1 MQAAVAGYYGIF
13 RLPSYLTLPIEIQKK
28 WLHVR
33 ILQQLPARSS
43 RDTELSS
50 DPWPPES
57 SDIRG
62 FNEIS
67 RYLSQYSGKAPTA
80 IYSTT

>member
-1 MQAAVAGYYGIF
+1 MQAGVAGYYGIF
-13 RLPSYLTLPIEIQKK
+13 RLPSLPPNRNTEKS
-28 WLHVR
+28 LHVR
-33 ILQQLPARSS
+33 ILQQLPARNSH
-43 RDTELSS
+43 DTELSS

-67 RYLSQYSGKAPTA
+67 RYLSQYSGK
-80 IYSTT
+80 I